1 MIFVIAFGG
10 LAVGAVLI
18 LLLARYAPH
27 PNEFRA
33 ATARVV
39 GGGEAMPFDEFRAL
53 VIDLLEALKLEI
65 VLITGSAEHLDIL
78 VRSSEPLT
86 GGRYLV
92 HAIVQAPGDVVD
104 QPYVVRLQDSAR
116 ADGVAK
122 GILMTPYTIV
132 TDGLGNLEMPLEL
145 IDGRALRGLVE
156 RYLDAKRL
164 DQLAKYRGF
173 GM

>member
-1 MIFVIAFGG
+1 MVFVVAFGALG
-10 LAVGAVLI
+10 FGALLVLLI
-18 LLLARYAPH
+18 ARYSPH

-33 ATARVV
+33 ATNRVIA
-39 GGGEAMPFDEFRAL
+39 GGEAMPLDEFRAL
-53 VIDLLEALKLEI
+53 IIDLLDALKLEV
-65 VLITGSAEHLDIL
+65 VLITASSDHLDVI

-92 HAIVQAPGDVVD
+92 HAIAAAPGDLVD
-104 QPYVVRLQDSAR
+104 QPYIVRLQDNAR

-132 TDGLGNLEMPLEL
+132 TDGLGNLEMPIEL
-145 IDGRALRGLVE
+145 VDGKALRGLVE

-164 DQLAKYRGF
+164 DQLARYRGF
-173 GM
+173 GL